1 MLMTILVAWAALSPL
16 YVYSAYCLGKSRG
29 YLEGIEEALEVER
42 QIGGKR

>member
-1 MLMTILVAWAALSPL
+1 MLMIILVTWAVLSPL
-16 YVYSAYCLGKSRG
+16 YVYSAYHLGKSRG